1 MHEIDKSKSAK
12 MDILALFRIWKNI
25 MVQRNLEEVIKKS
38 ELFPIFWINQ
48 KKDETF
54 RRENS
59 SWNPFISRTREFWN
73 FRFKT
78 KSWNFEEGRWRP
90 YSLKGSFLDGL
101 VLNLKSV
108 KIKS

>member
-1 MHEIDKSKSAK
+1 MEKHYGTKESRRSYKKIRIIPNFLNQSK
-12 MDILALFRIWKNI
+12 N
-25 MVQRNLEEVIKKS
+25 
-38 ELFPIFWINQ
+38 
-48 KKDETF
+48 DETF

-108 KIKS
+108 KI